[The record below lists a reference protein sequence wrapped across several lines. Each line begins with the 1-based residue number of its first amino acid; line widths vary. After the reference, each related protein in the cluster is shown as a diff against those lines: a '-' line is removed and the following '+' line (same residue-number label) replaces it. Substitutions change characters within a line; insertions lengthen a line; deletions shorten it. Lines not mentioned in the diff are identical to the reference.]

1 MSSKNNFFKRLS
13 FFKKKIA
20 LISEFNKKIS
30 YASLLKKAKQFSYNL
45 REEKSLVFLIGKNNL
60 ETIIAYVSF
69 INKGYAVFFVDFRI
83 NEIFLQKLINKYK
96 PAYIFCEN
104 RDSLKS
110 YNLFF
115 KQNHYSL
122 FDRKNKIKI
131 NLNKEL
137 MLLMQTSGSTGSSK
151 LVRLS
156 YENVESNTSSIIKYL
171 KIRKKDI
178 TITTLPI
185 SYVYGLSI
193 VNTHLKSGATIV
205 LTNKSVVENLFWDLF
220 KKYKI
225 TSFGGVPFQYDIIV
239 KIFKRGVPRSLKYS
253 TQAGGKMNEKL
264 IKNLIKIYS
273 DSKKKFIQM
282 YGAAEAT
289 SRMSYLKWED
299 APKKIGSIGKSIP
312 GGKFFLRGKNGE
324 IKKSFVNG
332 ELIFKG
338 KNVSLGYAKKISDLS
353 LSNKNN
359 KILNT
364 GDLAFRDEEGFY
376 YIVGRKNRYTKIYGS
391 RVSLSDLENILSK
404 KGIEV
409 VMKATEENQI
419 LSFFKN
425 KKDIKRGIKYLS
437 KLTLINPKVF
447 ISKIISKKNLTYNL
461 KYKI

>member
-1 MSSKNNFFKRLS
+1 MSSKSNFFKKLS
-13 FFKKKIA
+13 IFKKKIA

-30 YASLLKKAKQFSYNL
+30 YATLIKKTKEFSCNL
-45 REEKSLVFLIGKNNL
+45 RDEKSLVFLIGKNDY

-69 INKGYAVFFVDFRI
+69 VNKGYAVFFVDFRI
-83 NEIFLQKLINKYK
+83 NDIFLQKLINKYK

-110 YNLFF
+110 YNLFL
-115 KQNHYSL
+115 KQSHYSL

-131 NLNKEL
+131 NLNKKL
-137 MLLMQTSGSTGSSK
+137 MLLMPTSGSTGSSK

-156 YENVESNTSSIIKYL
+156 YENLESNTNSIIKYL
-171 KIRKKDI
+171 KIRKKDV

-193 VNTHLKSGATIV
+193 INTHLKSGATIV

-220 KKYKI
+220 EKYKI
-225 TSFGGVPFQYDIIV
+225 TSFGGVPFQYDIIE

-253 TQAGGKMNEKL
+253 TQAGGKMNETL
-264 IKNLIKIYS
+264 IKSLIKIYS
-273 DSKKKFIQM
+273 NSKKKFIQM

-299 APKKIGSIGKSIP
+299 ASKKIGSIGKSIP
-312 GGKFFLRGKNGE
+312 GGKFSLRGKNGE

-338 KNVSLGYAKKISDLS
+338 KNVSLGYAKKMSDLS

-359 KILNT
+359 KILKT
-364 GDLAFRDEEGFY
+364 GDLAFKDEEGFY

-391 RVSLSDLENILSK
+391 RVSLSDLESILSK

-409 VMKATEENQI
+409 VMKATKENQI

-447 ISKIISKKNLTYNL
+447 IGKIISKKNLTYNL

>member
-1 MSSKNNFFKRLS
+1 MSSENNFFKRLS

-30 YASLLKKAKQFSYNL
+30 YATLIKKTKEFSCNL
-45 REEKSLVFLIGKNNL
+45 REEKSLVFLIGKNNF

-83 NEIFLQKLINKYK
+83 SEIFLKKLVNRYK

-110 YNLFF
+110 YNLFL

-122 FDRKNKIKI
+122 FDRKDKTKI
-131 NLNKEL
+131 NLNKKL
-137 MLLMQTSGSTGSSK
+137 MLLMPTSGSTGSSK

-156 YENVESNTSSIIKYL
+156 YENVESNTRSIIKYL
-171 KIRKKDI
+171 KIRKQDV

-193 VNTHLKSGATIV
+193 INTHLKSGATIV
-205 LTNKSVVENLFWDLF
+205 LTNKSVIENLFWDLF

-225 TSFGGVPFQYDIIV
+225 TSFGGVPFQYNIIE
-239 KIFKRGVPRSLKYS
+239 KIFKRGVPKSLKYS
-253 TQAGGKMNEKL
+253 TQAGGKMNEML

-299 APKKIGSIGKSIP
+299 AAKKIGSIGKSIP
-312 GGKFFLRGKNGE
+312 GGKFFLKGKNGK

-338 KNVSLGYAKKISDLS
+338 KNVSLGYATKMSDLS

-359 KILNT
+359 NILET
-364 GDLAFRDEEGFY
+364 GDLAFKDKEGFY
-376 YIVGRKNRYTKIYGS
+376 YIVGRKNRFTKIYGS

-404 KGIEV
+404 IGIDV
-409 VMKATEENQI
+409 VMKAYKENQI

-447 ISKIISKKNLTYNL
+447 ISKIISKKNLTHNL